1 MQIFVINLE
10 GKILTLDVEPQDIIK
25 TVKMKLQVKRLYNL
39 GRRDDIMPV
48 PPTRWE
54 GTLSVV

>member
-25 TVKMKLQVKRLYNL
+25 TVKMKLQVKILQGLRVAQAA
-39 GRRDDIMPV
+39 M
-48 PPTRWE
+48 TERWP
-54 GTLSVV
+54 